1 MTWLTRF
8 TSEQVFSNTCTNN
21 MVQRSAFLR
30 RPSLS
35 PLLPRRNQVIGKP
48 PSTGIERLI
57 EAAKTG
63 KTLTPDIVR
72 KGDSTAK
79 LAMMLADIYHE
90 AREYEKSLDLC
101 NRLLTSAAIKR
112 ATPEQRSY
120 AYYKRAR
127 NTYLMMSDK
136 SDPDPTI
143 ADYLAAVSAAP
154 KAEWADESLFLAAN
168 VHWNSK
174 QDVDAAIALWQ
185 RLLKEY
191 PGSKEAPRSALYIGV
206 ARYWKQQYPEARK
219 ALAEFLARYPDSIHV
234 PSARRLLARCE
245 EEMNANAK
253 SK

>member
-1 MTWLTRF
+1 MKWYETNHSAPSDLRTP
-8 TSEQVFSNTCTNN
+8 TSDLGTADPFSPFPPTPARPIRDVAYQIYLRAGLLEYLHEQYGAALGFFEK
-21 MVQRSAFLR
+21 AKPFA
-30 RPSLS
+30 PS
-35 PLLPRRNQVIGKP
+35 PQTKVQVIGKP

-154 KAEWADESLFLAAN
+154 RLSGPMSRCFLPPMSIGIP
-168 VHWNSK
+168 SK
-174 QDVDAAIALWQ
+174 M
-185 RLLKEY
+185 
-191 PGSKEAPRSALYIGV
+191 SM
-206 ARYWKQQYPEARK
+206 QQ
-219 ALAEFLARYPDSIHV
+219 LHFG
-234 PSARRLLARCE
+234 
-245 EEMNANAK
+245 NAF
-253 SK
+253 